1 MERKLTNILHFYL
14 IRFWKSTVEKSKFWT
29 WAVVRP
35 KSDDYQWML
44 ASNRIKIIGNIDLQ
58 QIGAGYNENLIFILN
73 FIARNLSILKL
84 KTLNLACTDLSTF
97 CAHTLAFII
106 SRLKEVNM
114 FGTDL
119 RTGQLTV
126 LFSKIH
132 GCRDLRLR
140 SLDIGYNKLSSVS
153 CEIFTQGVLR
163 LAEVNLQNTHLTTEQ
178 INYFLEEIRITRDLK
193 MRNLHIGGHDL
204 SSIAPEILTDVF
216 CKLRQLQLW
225 GFYLSKDQLNFIFDH
240 LRVFKYLKLRHL
252 EIHHIKL
259 SSASRYCL
267 AFAICKI
274 EEVRLIN
281 SHLVTDQLN
290 VIFHTITNC
299 KTLIL
304 RKLNIGGSDFSLVS
318 PEAMSDAV
326 CKLEEVELVGKNL
339 TDYQLE
345 TILFQILACSSLKLR
360 KFTVFH
366 NNRKLTILP
375 QNSEQVASILDD
387 IEF

>member
-1 MERKLTNILHFYL
+1 M
-14 IRFWKSTVEKSKFWT
+14 
-29 WAVVRP
+29 
-35 KSDDYQWML
+35 
-44 ASNRIKIIGNIDLQ
+44 
-58 QIGAGYNENLIFILN
+58 
-73 FIARNLSILKL
+73 
-84 KTLNLACTDLSTF
+84 
-97 CAHTLAFII
+97 
-106 SRLKEVNM
+106 
-114 FGTDL
+114 
-119 RTGQLTV
+119 
-126 LFSKIH
+126 
-132 GCRDLRLR
+132 
-140 SLDIGYNKLSSVS
+140 
-153 CEIFTQGVLR
+153 
-163 LAEVNLQNTHLTTEQ
+163 
-178 INYFLEEIRITRDLK
+178 
-193 MRNLHIGGHDL
+193 
-204 SSIAPEILTDVF
+204 SSIAPELLTDVF
-216 CKLRQLQLW
+216 CKLKQLQLW